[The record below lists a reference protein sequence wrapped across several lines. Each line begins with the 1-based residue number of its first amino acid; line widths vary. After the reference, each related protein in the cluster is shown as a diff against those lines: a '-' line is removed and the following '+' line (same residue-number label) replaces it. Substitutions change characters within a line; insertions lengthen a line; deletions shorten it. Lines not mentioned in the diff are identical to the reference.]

1 MLTDQH
7 TDPTCA
13 TCGAT
18 HQNEVLCDACAK
30 HMAIAFTHRVE
41 CACTHCERLVDA
53 SVALVRTTLVV
64 SGLPEVRRARVEIE
78 GAA

>member
-1 MLTDQH
+1 MLTDKH
-7 TDPTCA
+7 TDPKCA
-13 TCGAT
+13 ACGTT
-18 HQNEVLCDACAK
+18 HQNDVLCDDCAR

-78 GAA
+78 GAK